1 MWLAHKR
8 LATGE
13 RELTKRESNRPI
25 HTLHRVKN
33 FIRVLRK
40 AIATTAKTATAS

>member
-1 MWLAHKR
+1 MWLAHIR
-8 LATGE
+8 LAIEE
-13 RELTKRESNRPI
+13 REQTERERNRPI
-25 HTLHRVKN
+25 HTLHRVRN